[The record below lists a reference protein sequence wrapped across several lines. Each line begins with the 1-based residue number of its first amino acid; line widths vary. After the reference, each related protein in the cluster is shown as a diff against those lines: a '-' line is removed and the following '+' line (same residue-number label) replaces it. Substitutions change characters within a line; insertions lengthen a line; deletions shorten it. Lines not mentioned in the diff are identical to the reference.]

1 MPCLK
6 SKLEGSAVCLGGNE
20 KMGTSRVS
28 MGKRLREQK
37 QLERKQ
43 EKEQRRAQRRAE
55 KQEGVSSEEAAV
67 DAEQESV

>member
-1 MPCLK
+1 
-6 SKLEGSAVCLGGNE
+6 
-20 KMGTSRVS
+20 

>member
-1 MPCLK
+1 
-6 SKLEGSAVCLGGNE
+6 
-20 KMGTSRVS
+20 MGASRVS

-55 KQEGVSSEEAAV
+55 KQEGATSNEAPGDV
-67 DAEQESV
+67 DVEGRGV

>member
-1 MPCLK
+1 M
-6 SKLEGSAVCLGGNE
+6 A
-20 KMGTSRVS
+20 TSRVS

-55 KQEGVSSEEAAV
+55 KREGASAQDKAESPEEGGL
-67 DAEQESV
+67 